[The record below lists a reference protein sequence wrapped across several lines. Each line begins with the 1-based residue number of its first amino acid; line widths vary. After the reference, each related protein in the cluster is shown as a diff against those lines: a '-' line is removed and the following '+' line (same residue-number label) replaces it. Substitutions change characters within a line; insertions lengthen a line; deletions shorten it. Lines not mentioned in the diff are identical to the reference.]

1 VLDAVLGIRGDIDPS
16 KFEWVGNMTGDTDVC
31 SFSRASGVRTFEDL
45 KKKEIIVG
53 ASGKGAQN
61 FSFPNAINHVL
72 GTKMKIV
79 LGYKGAADRILAV
92 QRGELQ
98 GNCGINASTIT
109 SSWPQL
115 LADGTLVAVMQSGLK
130 PYSALPKVPM
140 TQSFAKT
147 DEQRKILDAIFGQMA
162 IARMYALP
170 PGTPHDR
177 VATLRKAFTD
187 AMNDPALQADAKKS
201 KIDLDPDSGEAVG
214 KIVTGLVE
222 LPDAL
227 KKKARAAISE

>member
-1 VLDAVLGIRGDIDPS
+1 
-16 KFEWVGNMTGDTDVC
+16 
-31 SFSRASGVRTFEDL
+31 
-45 KKKEIIVG
+45 
-53 ASGKGAQN
+53 
-61 FSFPNAINHVL
+61 
-72 GTKMKIV
+72 
-79 LGYKGAADRILAV
+79 
-92 QRGELQ
+92 
-98 GNCGINASTIT
+98 
-109 SSWPQL
+109 
-115 LADGTLVAVMQSGLK
+115 VMQSGLK

-170 PGTPHDR
+170 PGTSHDR